1 MDLKTDSVLIKE
13 VQDGNKD
20 AFNEII
26 SRYEPLIVS
35 IVSKYL
41 SDELFGASDRDD
53 LSQEASIALYNAVMS
68 YDVLQSEVSFGL
80 YAKICLSNSLNSAL
94 RKRRRQLKA
103 DMAQQD
109 DAERRSVFDD
119 ADRLSDA
126 GLLLDRIDSLLSAF
140 EKAVFRLF
148 IRGCSHRAIAEELG
162 CKEKSVDNAVY
173 RIRTKIASKLL

>member
-53 LSQEASIALYNAVMS
+53 LSQEASIAL
-68 YDVLQSEVSFGL
+68 
-80 YAKICLSNSLNSAL
+80 
-94 RKRRRQLKA
+94 
-103 DMAQQD
+103 
-109 DAERRSVFDD
+109 
-119 ADRLSDA
+119 
-126 GLLLDRIDSLLSAF
+126 
-140 EKAVFRLF
+140 
-148 IRGCSHRAIAEELG
+148 
-162 CKEKSVDNAVY
+162 
-173 RIRTKIASKLL
+173 

>member
-1 MDLKTDSVLIKE
+1 
-13 VQDGNKD
+13 
-20 AFNEII
+20 
-26 SRYEPLIVS
+26 
-35 IVSKYL
+35 
-41 SDELFGASDRDD
+41 
-53 LSQEASIALYNAVMS
+53 MS

>member
-68 YDVLQSEVSFGL
+68 YDVMQSEVSFGL
-80 YAKICLSNSLNSAL
+80 YAKI
-94 RKRRRQLKA
+94 
-103 DMAQQD
+103 
-109 DAERRSVFDD
+109 
-119 ADRLSDA
+119 
-126 GLLLDRIDSLLSAF
+126 
-140 EKAVFRLF
+140 
-148 IRGCSHRAIAEELG
+148 
-162 CKEKSVDNAVY
+162 
-173 RIRTKIASKLL
+173 